1 MQHCYMLIAGLVGPS
16 VCIILN
22 VANFKG
28 VRTGHDFGEGQLIR
42 AAVTLNTSGGKKS
55 TKRK

>member
-1 MQHCYMLIAGLVGPS
+1 MLIAGLVGPS